1 MGTAR
6 GTVNVF
12 TTVVTIWQ
20 AQGVLM
26 ELLDVDAGG
35 ATLWLE
41 SIASLRGETLDTVA
55 AEVVE
60 RRTI

>member
-1 MGTAR
+1 M
-6 GTVNVF
+6 F

>member
-1 MGTAR
+1 M
-6 GTVNVF
+6 NVY

-26 ELLDVDAGG
+26 ELLDVDAG
-35 ATLWLE
+35 AASLWLE
-41 SIASLRGETLDTVA
+41 SIASLRGEALDTVA